1 MLKLSPLSLLWAGS
15 LVLLM
20 APLVHA
26 AGPVAKAKRPAK
38 LKAVAALPAAP
49 ETQPAALTPED
60 LAVAQRVTL
69 GTVPCELGAQVRISA
84 HQTWA
89 GRFVLEHGRQKY
101 QMAPVPTSTGAVRLE
116 DPVSGA
122 VWLQLAN
129 KSMLMDQKQGRRLA
143 DACMNADQMVVAEAL
158 LRTPA
163 PSLLEPLE
171 TAPAVVAAEVKPVVL
186 ETATK

>member
-1 MLKLSPLSLLWAGS
+1 MMLKTSLWGVL
-15 LVLLM
+15 LVLVM
-20 APLVHA
+20 APLAQAASPATKAKKVAKPHA
-26 AGPVAKAKRPAK
+26 ATLQP
-38 LKAVAALPAAP
+38 AVAEFAP
-49 ETQPAALTPED
+49 VELTPEH
-60 LAVAQRVTL
+60 LAVAQRVAV
-69 GTVPCELGAQVRISA
+69 GTIPCELGAQVRIAA

-116 DPVSGA
+116 DSVNGA

-129 KSMLMDQKQGRRLA
+129 KSMLMDQKLGRRLA
-143 DACMNADQMVVAEAL
+143 DECMNADQVVVAQAL

-171 TAPAVVAAEVKPVVL
+171 AAPAVAAAEVKPVVL
-186 ETATK
+186 GTATK

>member
-1 MLKLSPLSLLWAGS
+1 MLKSSLWSVL

-20 APLVHA
+20 APLAQA
-26 AGPVAKAKRPAK
+26 AGPAKAK
-38 LKAVAALPAAP
+38 KAVKPHVVAVLPVVV
-49 ETQPAALTPED
+49 EVEPAELTPEH
-60 LAVAQRVTL
+60 LAVAQRVAV
-69 GTVPCELGAQVRISA
+69 GTVPCELGAQVKISA

-101 QMAPVPTSTGAVRLE
+101 QMEPVLTSTGAVRLE
-116 DPVSGA
+116 DPASGA

-143 DACMNADQMVVAEAL
+143 DACMNAEQMVVAETL

-163 PSLLEPLE
+163 PNLLEPLVS
-171 TAPAVVAAEVKPVVL
+171 TPVVASVEAKPDAVI
-186 ETATK
+186 TATK

>member
-1 MLKLSPLSLLWAGS
+1 MLKLSLSGVL

-20 APLVHA
+20 VPLAQAAAPVK
-26 AGPVAKAKRPAK
+26 KATKSR
-38 LKAVAALPAAP
+38 AVAPVFAVVEAEPAELSP
-49 ETQPAALTPED
+49 EH
-60 LAVAQRVTL
+60 LAVAQRVAV
-69 GTVPCELGAQVRISA
+69 GTVPCELGAQVKISA

-116 DPVSGA
+116 DAAGGA

-129 KSMLMDQKQGRRLA
+129 KSMLMDQKLGRRLA
-143 DACMNADQMVVAEAL
+143 DECMNAGQAVVAEAL

-163 PSLLEPLE
+163 PSLLEPLNN
-171 TAPAVVAAEVKPVVL
+171 TPAVAAAESKPEAVAA
-186 ETATK
+186 ATK

>member
-1 MLKLSPLSLLWAGS
+1 MLKSSLWSVL

-20 APLVHA
+20 APLAQA
-26 AGPVAKAKRPAK
+26 AGPAKAK
-38 LKAVAALPAAP
+38 KAVKPKAVVVLPAVVEAEP
-49 ETQPAALTPED
+49 VELTPEY
-60 LAVAQRVTL
+60 LAVAQRVAV

-116 DPVSGA
+116 DHVSGA

-129 KSMLMDQKQGRRLA
+129 KSMLMDQKLGRRLA
-143 DACMNADQMVVAEAL
+143 DECMNTGQAVVAEAL

-163 PSLLEPLE
+163 PNLLEPLVS
-171 TAPAVVAAEVKPVVL
+171 TPVVASVDAKPDAVI
-186 ETATK
+186 TATK